1 MSTIIGQPLDPADDG
16 VMDDFDLAESGAS
29 DLSTVV
35 QELIQISPDQHG
47 LRLDKVLAL
56 RLKGWS
62 RSHLADVISRGDVQH
77 IRHPERPAVS
87 LTPPTLKPSHKVKSG
102 ETYQVTLRPL
112 ASSAAFEAQDIA
124 LAVVHEDA
132 HLLVVHKPAGL
143 VVHPAPGH
151 WSGTLLNAVLHHHP
165 EARDLPRAGIV
176 HRLDKDTSGL
186 MVVAKSR
193 PAMDALV
200 QAIAARL
207 VKREYLALAHGHW
220 ASARTTIVQ
229 TDIGRDP
236 RNRLR
241 MAVLPGGKGKWSQTD
256 FTCLSTN
263 DQASWLHCQLHT
275 GRTHQIRVH
284 LQHLKHPL
292 VGDPTYGG
300 REVPGLN
307 RQALHAWRLSL
318 IHPMNHQALSWTCP
332 PPPDWVAGLEQM
344 GLGYNE
350 NLLPVP

>member
-1 MSTIIGQPLDPADDG
+1 MSRIIRQPQDPADDG
-16 VMDDFDLAESGAS
+16 GLDEIDLLGTETPISQA
-29 DLSTVV
+29 VV
-35 QELIQISPDQHG
+35 EECLQITPDQHG
-47 LRLDKVLAL
+47 LRLDKVLANG
-56 RLKGWS
+56 LKGWS
-62 RSHLADVISRGDVQH
+62 RSHLCEVISKGDVRLDH
-77 IRHPERPAVS
+77 GTLPMAAPA
-87 LTPPTLKPSHKVKSG
+87 LKPSHKVKSG
-102 ETYQVTLRPL
+102 EAYLVTLRPL
-112 ASSAAFEAQDIA
+112 ASSAAFEAQD
-124 LAVVHEDA
+124 LPLVVVHEDA
-132 HLLVVHKPAGL
+132 DLLVIHKPPGL

-151 WSGTLLNAVLHHHP
+151 WSGTLLNAVLHHHKG
-165 EARDLPRAGIV
+165 ARDLPRAGIV

-186 MVVAKSR
+186 MVVAKTR

-200 QAIAARL
+200 QAIAARQ

-220 ASARTTIVQ
+220 AWQRTTSVQ
-229 TDIGRDP
+229 TDMGRDP

-241 MAVLPGGKGKWSQTD
+241 MAVLPQGRGKWSQTD

-263 DQASWLHCQLHT
+263 DKASWLHCQLHS

-300 REVPGLN
+300 RTVEGID

-318 IHPMNHQALSWTCP
+318 SHPVTRKPLSWTCTP
-332 PPPDWVAGLEQM
+332 PTDWINGLTQM

-350 NLLPVP
+350 RLLPVP